1 MKQIILVAETGS
13 DITPE
18 LAERYGI
25 KMVPMHVTFGEET
38 LDDGSFPAEKIKE
51 YYQQN
56 AMNWAYEKSA
66 ELATRIVE
74 AKDYETFSAARAEF
88 EAFEEA
94 FREQIGGDEYLIFLE
109 ESALILNN

>member
-1 MKQIILVAETGS
+1 MRRIVVMLGAVVALAACSGS
-13 DITPE
+13 
-18 LAERYGI
+18 
-25 KMVPMHVTFGEET
+25 
-38 LDDGSFPAEKIKE
+38 GSEIVISE
-51 YYQQN
+51 QN

-74 AKDYETFSAARAEF
+74 AKDYETFSAARTEF